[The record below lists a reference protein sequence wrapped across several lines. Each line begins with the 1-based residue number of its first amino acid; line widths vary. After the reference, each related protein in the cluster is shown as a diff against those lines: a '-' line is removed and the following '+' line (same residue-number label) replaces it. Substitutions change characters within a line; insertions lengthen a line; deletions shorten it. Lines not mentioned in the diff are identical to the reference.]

1 MALLPYRAAPLSRFR
16 PWASANDL
24 TGGKGEGGRAEFT
37 KRSSSSFP
45 LHRHN
50 CFISSL
56 RGSQKLRSTA
66 GSDCPWATQH
76 STGGGWEVSRE
87 ESRNPGPLEPLE
99 FPVYPEDTGWVR
111 GCCSLVLP
119 PLLGRQAWRPVELS
133 RALPGALPDR
143 AGERQLSLS
152 APFIAVTTTVH
163 EAVNPSS
170 PSSRVHE
177 GRDPGC
183 LFTAMSLPCI
193 QWCLSHSNRSINICP
208 ING

>member
-1 MALLPYRAAPLSRFR
+1 M
-16 PWASANDL
+16 
-24 TGGKGEGGRAEFT
+24 
-37 KRSSSSFP
+37 
-45 LHRHN
+45 
-50 CFISSL
+50 
-56 RGSQKLRSTA
+56 
-66 GSDCPWATQH
+66 
-76 STGGGWEVSRE
+76 
-87 ESRNPGPLEPLE
+87 EPLE

-133 RALPGALPDR
+133 RVPPGALPDR

-208 ING
+208 INGRINEWINGGVKTNPRGSGLEGAAPSAAWPMASRILQPYPLLLTLFSGSKKILV